1 VGVKDTWRDVEWN
14 DGQLLLTMK
23 EAKKMMGRLSRALC
37 ALAVAGT
44 MVLCAS
50 SEAHGLELAGTAS
63 FGAFQVGTTTMFA
76 VAPGVALR
84 LGPGSGVNL
93 TLQDSF
99 VMFPG
104 PGRFGFDNRVSVGA
118 GYSWPTLDVDLSA
131 VLSGY
136 WMPACGPTLCGQVMG
151 VAPGARARVSY
162 FLHERFGV
170 AVTGDVGWYGGRSL
184 VLPDSTAVTVVMGPV
199 LRWKGPGR

>member
-1 VGVKDTWRDVEWN
+1 
-14 DGQLLLTMK
+14 
-23 EAKKMMGRLSRALC
+23 MMGRLSRMLC
-37 ALAVAGT
+37 ALAVVG
-44 MVLCAS
+44 AS
-50 SEAHGLELAGTAS
+50 LTAAPSAAEAFELAGTAS

-84 LGPGSGVNL
+84 LGPDQGVNL

-104 PGRFGFDNRVSVGA
+104 QGRFGFDNRASLGVGYA
-118 GYSWPTLDVDLSA
+118 WPMFDVDVAAS
-131 VLSGY
+131 LSGY
-136 WMPACGPTLCGQVMG
+136 WMPACGRTLCGQVMG

-162 FLHERFGV
+162 YMHDRFGV
-170 AVTGDVGWYGGRSL
+170 AVTADVGWYGGRSL
-184 VLPDSTAVTVVMGPV
+184 VLPDSTAVTVVIGPV